1 MASIRIPG
9 GRKAKFANSW
19 YDGNQTNLTKLIEHS
34 VEQTLSSSTYEIQ
47 NNLKMGLFPHAG
59 LFYSARGL
67 SHLVANA
74 PPLIEQVLIIA
85 PSHYYLLVDDLLSFA
100 TFTTY
105 ETPLGDLPSFKPNVK
120 EKGMDATKAV
130 EKEHA
135 IEMLLPIL
143 AYLQQKQASE
153 IKVSTALISKVSSI
167 EKAIEIG
174 STLIELATEP
184 NTLILGSTDFT
195 HYGSR
200 FSYKPAGG
208 AKRVEEIDLEVAT
221 LLTKGD
227 LENLFS
233 LIKKRKPTICGIGG
247 AIILSQLA
255 KELDL
260 EGVVADYYNSLD
272 VTNEKEGDFVAYC
285 SVLWR

>member
-19 YDGNQTNLTKLIEHS
+19 YDGDRANLTKLIEHS
-34 VEQTLSSSTYEIQ
+34 VEQTLTSSTYEIK
-47 NNLKMGLFPHAG
+47 NRLKMGLFPHAG

-85 PSHYYLLVDDLLSFA
+85 PSHYYLMVDDLLSFA
-100 TFTTY
+100 TFTSY
-105 ETPLGDLPSFKPNVK
+105 ETPLGDLPSFKPNIKDRGV
-120 EKGMDATKAV
+120 DATKAV

-143 AYLQQKQASE
+143 AYLQQKQKSE
-153 IKVSTALISKVSSI
+153 IKVATALISKVSST
-167 EKAIEIG
+167 EKAVEIA
-174 STLIELATEP
+174 STLKVLASQP

-200 FSYKPAGG
+200 FSYTPSGG
-208 AKRVEEIDLEVAT
+208 AKKVEEVDLEVAT
-221 LLTKGD
+221 LLAKGD
-227 LENLFS
+227 LENLFP
-233 LIKKRKPTICGIGG
+233 LIKKHKPTICGIAG

-272 VTNEKEGDFVAYC
+272 VTNESKGDFVAYC